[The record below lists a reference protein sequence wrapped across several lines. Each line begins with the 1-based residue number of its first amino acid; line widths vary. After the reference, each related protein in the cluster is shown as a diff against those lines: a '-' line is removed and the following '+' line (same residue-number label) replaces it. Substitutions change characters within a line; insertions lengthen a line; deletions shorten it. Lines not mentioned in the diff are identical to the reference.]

1 MAAIKQLSGRV
12 IEELWEK
19 DLTRRK
25 PAERFLI
32 RLGRMIFGVARKF
45 VDNDFSMRA
54 MSLVYTTLMS
64 LVPLLAL
71 SFSVLRAFGVH
82 NQLEPALLEFLD
94 PLGAKKTEVVTNIVT
109 FVENLRLGVLS
120 SLGMAMLIYTIVSM
134 THKVEKAFNDV
145 WHVSKPRS
153 LARRFSDYLS
163 VIIVGPVLVFSALSM
178 TRALLH
184 SSVMQ
189 YLASVEPFGMLL
201 YSVGL
206 LVPYLLV
213 CGAFAFLY
221 GFVPNTKVKLTT
233 ALVGGVFAGVL
244 WSGASMIFAN
254 LVVNSSNYSAIY
266 AGFASIVLF
275 MVWIYLCWLIILVGA
290 QVTFYWQNPRYLDPR
305 MEKARLSSREREEL
319 TIELMTLIAHA
330 HYHHQPLWTANRLDQ
345 YHYEVRPDVLAE
357 LLNILEKHKLIVATN
372 GNTPAYLPARDAGTI
387 KLQEIVRIVRGEDL
401 LLTKGTQSVNDLMDQ
416 VDGAIAGVLGERTI
430 RDLIVNQSHIS
441 QTTTA

>member
-32 RLGRMIFGVARKF
+32 KLGRMIFGVARKF

-54 MSLVYTTLMS
+54 MSLVYTTLLS

-189 YLASVEPFGMLL
+189 YLASVEAFGMLL

-213 CGAFAFLY
+213 CGAFAFL
-221 GFVPNTKVKLTT
+221 
-233 ALVGGVFAGVL
+233 
-244 WSGASMIFAN
+244 
-254 LVVNSSNYSAIY
+254 
-266 AGFASIVLF
+266 
-275 MVWIYLCWLIILVGA
+275 
-290 QVTFYWQNPRYLDPR
+290 
-305 MEKARLSSREREEL
+305 
-319 TIELMTLIAHA
+319 
-330 HYHHQPLWTANRLDQ
+330 
-345 YHYEVRPDVLAE
+345 
-357 LLNILEKHKLIVATN
+357 
-372 GNTPAYLPARDAGTI
+372 
-387 KLQEIVRIVRGEDL
+387 
-401 LLTKGTQSVNDLMDQ
+401 
-416 VDGAIAGVLGERTI
+416 
-430 RDLIVNQSHIS
+430 
-441 QTTTA
+441 